1 MARGRLPLQRAPCG
15 RRPPPLGDS
24 NLRPRGNTQEDYL
37 LRIIRQA
44 GELLRQLRRRLL
56 GGETSVESI
65 RQDAAAAIDFLL
77 GAQAPVLGMLDAMSA
92 ARLVGHPDV
101 VELWCAL
108 LDVEADTA
116 EASGD
121 PASAVRPRA
130 RAGALRNA
138 ARMLWGEPN
147 ALADVEPSSE

>member
-1 MARGRLPLQRAPCG
+1 
-15 RRPPPLGDS
+15 
-24 NLRPRGNTQEDYL
+24 LRPRGNTQEDYL

-77 GAQAPVLGMLDAMSA
+77 GAQAPVLGMLDAISA

-121 PASAVRPRA
+121 PASALRPRA
-130 RAGALRNA
+130 RAVALRNA
-138 ARMLWGEPN
+138 ARMLWGETSTV
-147 ALADVEPSSE
+147 ADVEPSSE